1 MDKDEC
7 KNKLITLFNEYEF
20 NRKSI
25 IREYALSNNEVE
37 KGDIF
42 IDHIGAIE
50 VTDVLVNYSSLEPG
64 CIYSGKKLNKEDYTP
79 MKGKYR
85 LAYQSDQFSII
96 KKQIKQ

>member
-7 KNKLITLFNEYEF
+7 KNKLIALFNEYEF

-42 IDHIGAIE
+42 IDHIGPIE
-50 VTDVLVNYSSLEPG
+50 VTDIVINYNSAEPG
-64 CIYSGKKLNKEDYTP
+64 CIYSGKKLNKDYTP

-85 LAYQSDQFSII
+85 LAYQSDQSIII
-96 KKQIKQ
+96 KKQTKQ